1 MKVDF
6 DGLWPDEQQPHS
18 LRSESAKRPASRTT
32 HAAHIQPNKVTLQA
46 STTSSRYTRPDS
58 AASNKST
65 GTHKPPPSTEH
76 VTSRPI
82 ATARARRQGS
92 HVEPDTRGGFDTRGL
107 RRYKSDEQA
116 RSRSPSRNALAGQ
129 QQQQPSVPVRVFGA
143 SKDAA
148 AAQPLAFGAHRMRPP
163 VSPANQQKPLPVS
176 RAPSRAGS
184 VRGGNV
190 LAGNGQS
197 HSRAPSA
204 ESTTPRTMYAGGS
217 NVGRTVR
224 TGIAANASSAASA
237 STTPVRQPIARPPPS
252 PSAVSSAG
260 NARTRASRI
269 PRLAGYVE
277 SEAAAESRRRLLEE
291 NRVLSQQLA
300 VEQNSNNELLK
311 DFKDMASA
319 FQATTLQLEEARSER
334 AAAEKRV
341 LALETEL
348 DEQREAGVE
357 LQKKLKAMEAL
368 LHAQELERSS
378 ARGLPSP
385 NASLGKQA
393 ATIAHDTEGDD
404 DDWQVQLERTQAR
417 VAEGHAVLMLHLPD
431 SEIDQETLAGLN
443 ALESFV
449 DRKGRNGEEDVVS
462 RQFVQKRTPQQ
473 RRVVEEEERAKRR
486 RSTMLFAGL
495 IEPSSGSRSLLNDD
509 DDDNDNDNDND
520 DQPSANMPSCAR
532 CAQLLDTMQLLEV
545 DNDYYREAN
554 AKLRDNITDV
564 VSRHNA
570 LVRFFEKERQQR
582 RDAKA
587 LALAEATRAAAHERA
602 MIEAQQRARLEA
614 LSAEDSEL
622 SSQFDRTLRIATRG

>member
-1 MKVDF
+1 
-6 DGLWPDEQQPHS
+6 
-18 LRSESAKRPASRTT
+18 
-32 HAAHIQPNKVTLQA
+32 
-46 STTSSRYTRPDS
+46 
-58 AASNKST
+58 
-65 GTHKPPPSTEH
+65 
-76 VTSRPI
+76 
-82 ATARARRQGS
+82 
-92 HVEPDTRGGFDTRGL
+92 
-107 RRYKSDEQA
+107 
-116 RSRSPSRNALAGQ
+116 
-129 QQQQPSVPVRVFGA
+129 
-143 SKDAA
+143 
-148 AAQPLAFGAHRMRPP
+148 MRPP

-204 ESTTPRTMYAGGS
+204 ESTTPRTTYAGGS

-393 ATIAHDTEGDD
+393 ATITHDTEGDD

-473 RRVVEEEERAKRR
+473 RR
-486 RSTMLFAGL
+486 
-495 IEPSSGSRSLLNDD
+495 
-509 DDDNDNDNDND
+509 
-520 DQPSANMPSCAR
+520 PSANMPSCAR